1 MDTSLAE
8 TMKLVEDRERY
19 DACAK
24 KIISHKAIIA
34 WILKT
39 CTWEFKRYD
48 PDYIAEHLIGDVSVS
63 MEAVHQD
70 HPDRKVEVDGDEI
83 VEMLNS
89 ESSSVREGTVYYDLR
104 FRATVP
110 GDDRSIFIIINIEIQ
125 NNDGELKY
133 SVATSV
139 IYYGARLIFQPV
151 WHRVHKKQ
159 LPGHTE
165 GALHMDMSRPTGENK
180 QQHHQVPHNKRGCGG
195 KVFDGKGGLR

>member
-24 KIISHKAIIA
+24 KIISHKAIIE

-39 CTWEFKRYD
+39 CTWEFKVYEV
-48 PDYIAEHLIGDVSVS
+48 DYIAEHLIGDVSVS

-70 HPDRKVEVDGDEI
+70 HPDRTVEVDGDEI

-89 ESSSVREGTVYYDLR
+89 ESSSVREGTVYYDLM

-110 GDDRSIFIIINIEIQ
+110 GDDRPIFIIINIEIQ
-125 NNDGELKY
+125 NNGGELKY
-133 SVATSV
+133 SVATRA
-139 IYYGARLIFQPV
+139 IYYGARY
-151 WHRVHKKQ
+151 
-159 LPGHTE
+159 
-165 GALHMDMSRPTGENK
+165 
-180 QQHHQVPHNKRGCGG
+180 
-195 KVFDGKGGLR
+195 